1 MSIKTLEWR
10 KDFENLP
17 DEAYILTKMKHG
29 IISGTWD
36 AEERVC
42 RGYYW
47 HDMEWNPY
55 CFIVLEGSE

>member
-17 DEAYILTKMKHG
+17 DGTEVLTQMKHG
-29 IISGTWD
+29 IISGTWC

-47 HDMEWNPY
+47 RDIEWNPY